1 MNNTKKISNAQ
12 PHLPPATS
20 SSNLDRGLSSR
31 HIQFLGFGGAIG
43 SGLFMGAGKTISM
56 SGTSIILTYLLI
68 GIVLFFVMRAMGEL
82 LLSNLNYKTFADF
95 CSDYIGPWAGF
106 FIGWSYWLTY
116 IVAGVIDF
124 LVIGAYLQYWYP
136 HLPAWIPALAL
147 LFSLLALNL
156 ITVKVFGEMEFW
168 FTLIKVVA
176 IIFIIVGGITLIAT
190 HHVMPNGVT
199 ASLGHLFDPDAF
211 LPNGLVGFYA
221 GFQIALF
228 SFAGIEMIGTTAGE
242 AENPEKTLPKAINS
256 VPLRV
261 MVFYVLSIACIIGVC
276 SWKEIS
282 PDNSPFVQLF
292 IVSGLPIAAAL
303 MNLVLT
309 SSAISA
315 SNSAVFC
322 TSRTLFGL
330 AGQKQAPGRFGVTT
344 KSRVPGVSL
353 WFSCGCIGAG
363 ISLLIVIPQVMKV
376 FTLVSTV
383 AAVLLIFIW
392 SLMLVA
398 YLIYRKRRPDLHA
411 ASRYKMPFGI
421 VASVCCL
428 VFFGFTVWVMTLQ
441 PDTLLALSVMP
452 LWFLWLT
459 AVYALSYK
467 KTLKA
472 KVQRYR
478 GPGTVELT

>member
-1 MNNTKKISNAQ
+1 MNNTKNISHA
-12 PHLPPATS
+12 HPPATPT
-20 SSNLDRGLSSR
+20 SNLSRGLSSR

-43 SGLFMGAGKTISM
+43 SGLFMGAGKTISL
-56 SGTSIILTYLLI
+56 SGTSILLTYLMI
-68 GIVLFFVMRAMGEL
+68 GLVLFFVMRAMGEL

-136 HLPAWIPALAL
+136 DLPAWIPAMAL
-147 LFSLLALNL
+147 LCSLLALNL

-199 ASLGHLFDPDAF
+199 ASVRHIFEPDAF

-242 AENPEKTLPKAINS
+242 AQDPEKTLPKAINS

-261 MVFYVLSIACIIGVC
+261 MIFYVLSIACIIGVC
-276 SWKEIS
+276 SWQEIS
-282 PDNSPFVQLF
+282 PDSSPFMQLF

-322 TSRTLFGL
+322 TSRTIYGL
-330 AGQKQAPGRFGVTT
+330 AGQKQAPGAFGATT
-344 KSRVPGVSL
+344 KSKVPGVSL

-363 ISLLIVIPQVMKV
+363 ISLLIFIPEVMKV
-376 FTLVSTV
+376 FTLISTV

-392 SLMLVA
+392 SMMLVA

-411 ASRYKMPFGI
+411 ASKYKMPFGT
-421 VASVCCL
+421 VASVACL
-428 VFFGFTVWVMTLQ
+428 VFFGFTLWVMTLQ
-441 PDTLLALSVMP
+441 PDTLMALSVMP
-452 LWFLWLT
+452 FWFIWLT
-459 AVYALSYK
+459 AIYSVSYK
-467 KTLKA
+467 KALKDA
-472 KVQRYR
+472 AQKLQQ
-478 GPGTVELT
+478 PTSAELT

>member
-1 MNNTKKISNAQ
+1 M
-12 PHLPPATS
+12 
-20 SSNLDRGLSSR
+20 
-31 HIQFLGFGGAIG
+31 
-43 SGLFMGAGKTISM
+43 
-56 SGTSIILTYLLI
+56 
-68 GIVLFFVMRAMGEL
+68 
-82 LLSNLNYKTFADF
+82 
-95 CSDYIGPWAGF
+95 
-106 FIGWSYWLTY
+106 
-116 IVAGVIDF
+116 AGVIDF

-136 HLPAWIPALAL
+136 DLPAWIPAMAL
-147 LFSLLALNL
+147 LCSLLALNL

-199 ASLGHLFDPDAF
+199 ASVGHIFEPDAF

-242 AENPEKTLPKAINS
+242 AQDPEKTLPKAINS

-261 MVFYVLSIACIIGVC
+261 MIFYVLSIACIIGVC
-276 SWKEIS
+276 SWQEIS
-282 PDNSPFVQLF
+282 PDSSPFMQLF

-322 TSRTLFGL
+322 TSRTIYGL
-330 AGQKQAPGRFGVTT
+330 AGQKQAPGAFGATT
-344 KSRVPGVSL
+344 KSKVPGVSL

-363 ISLLIVIPQVMKV
+363 ISLLIFIPEVMKV
-376 FTLVSTV
+376 FTLISTV

-392 SLMLVA
+392 SMMLVA

-411 ASRYKMPFGI
+411 ASKYKMPFGT
-421 VASVCCL
+421 VASVACL
-428 VFFGFTVWVMTLQ
+428 VFFGFTLWVMTLQ
-441 PDTLLALSVMP
+441 PDTLMALSVMP
-452 LWFLWLT
+452 FWFIWLT
-459 AVYALSYK
+459 AIYAVSYK
-467 KTLKA
+467 KALKDA
-472 KVQRYR
+472 AQKLQQ
-478 GPGTVELT
+478 PTSAELT

>member
-1 MNNTKKISNAQ
+1 MNNTKNISHA
-12 PHLPPATS
+12 HPPATPT
-20 SSNLDRGLSSR
+20 SNLSRGLSSR

-43 SGLFMGAGKTISM
+43 SGLFMGAGKTISL
-56 SGTSIILTYLLI
+56 SGTSILLTYLMI
-68 GIVLFFVMRAMGEL
+68 GLVLFFVMRAMGEL
-82 LLSNLNYKTFADF
+82 LLSNLDYKTFADF

-136 HLPAWIPALAL
+136 DLPAWIPAMAL
-147 LFSLLALNL
+147 LCSLLALNL

-199 ASLGHLFDPDAF
+199 ASVGHIFEPDAF

-242 AENPEKTLPKAINS
+242 AQDPEKTLPKAINS

-261 MVFYVLSIACIIGVC
+261 MIFYVLSIACIIGVC
-276 SWKEIS
+276 SWQEIS
-282 PDNSPFVQLF
+282 PDSSPFMQLF

-322 TSRTLFGL
+322 TSRTIYGL
-330 AGQKQAPGRFGVTT
+330 AGQKQAPGAFGATT
-344 KSRVPGVSL
+344 KSKVPGFSL

-363 ISLLIVIPQVMKV
+363 ISLLIFIPEVMKV
-376 FTLVSTV
+376 FTLISTV

-392 SLMLVA
+392 SMMLVA

-411 ASRYKMPFGI
+411 ASKYKMPFGT
-421 VASVCCL
+421 VASVACL
-428 VFFGFTVWVMTLQ
+428 VFFGFTLWVMTLQ
-441 PDTLLALSVMP
+441 PDTLMALSVMP
-452 LWFLWLT
+452 FWFIWLT
-459 AVYALSYK
+459 AIYAVSYK
-467 KTLKA
+467 KALKDA
-472 KVQRYR
+472 AQKLQQ
-478 GPGTVELT
+478 PTSAELT

>member
-12 PHLPPATS
+12 PHPPAQAT
-20 SSNLDRGLSSR
+20 SNLSRGLSSR

-56 SGTSIILTYLLI
+56 SGTSIILTYLII

-136 HLPAWIPALAL
+136 DLPAWIPALAL

-176 IIFIIVGGITLIAT
+176 ILFIIVGGITLIST
-190 HHVMPNGVT
+190 HHVMPSGVT
-199 ASLGHLFDPDAF
+199 ASIGHIFEADAF

-242 AENPEKTLPKAINS
+242 AEDPEKTLPKAINS

-303 MNLVLT
+303 MNMVLT

-322 TSRTLFGL
+322 TSRTIYGL
-330 AGQKQAPGRFGVTT
+330 AGQNQAPSAFGATT
-344 KSRVPGVSL
+344 RSKVPGVSL

-363 ISLLIVIPQVMKV
+363 ISLLIFIPEVMKV
-376 FTLVSTV
+376 FTLVSTI

-392 SLMLVA
+392 SLMLVS
-398 YLIYRKRRPDLHA
+398 YLVYRKRRPDLHA
-411 ASRYKMPFGI
+411 TSKYKMPLGI
-421 VASVCCL
+421 VSSVCGL
-428 VFFGFTVWVMTLQ
+428 VFFGFTIWVMTLQ
-441 PDTLLALSVMP
+441 PDTRLALSVMP

-459 AVYALSYK
+459 AIYALIYRKSM
-467 KTLKA
+467 KTHTDRFQAPK
-472 KVQRYR
+472 
-478 GPGTVELT
+478 PVELI